1 MLIIWELVYN
11 FVRNLRK
18 KTTKKRDTREHNYKQ
33 QPNESWQVRK

>member
-18 KTTKKRDTREHNYKQ
+18 NNEKKRDTLEHNYKQ
-33 QPNESWQVRK
+33 QPNVSWQVRK